1 MKKKLLFVVQY
12 FNKDFLKADDPIFTI
27 NAFKKYFNVEILIT
41 SKFKTFSKH
50 QSLKLIKQK
59 IDKINPEIIF
69 FITPE
74 SYPYYTDKFLSY
86 LKKKYFLINWSCD
99 HELYRTSNLFFNQYA
114 DFVLS
119 HAPWEIHKSI
129 KKSQYNYLFNG
140 NYKINKINLKKTID
154 VITIGTMNKSTR
166 MEFTNYLKDNG
177 IKIFDY
183 GPGSTNGIL
192 SKKNYFKKIS
202 QSKIALRFSGRDIK
216 KNIHPLRIDPKSRF
230 IKTQTVGINDYL
242 SCGTFLLCEKMFL
255 EKRVKQNKHLVFF
268 KSKKDLLHKVQY
280 YLKNVKKREIIG
292 NNGFKLFLKDYQE
305 EKLIKHIANK
315 IHKRIEKKNHFKNYE
330 INLSTRINYI
340 KIFNNYQI
348 LTLNFKHSNLNSIFN
363 FMFEVLKFPY
373 FSYLQVVRLFINK
386 TKKLLI

>member
-1 MKKKLLFVVQY
+1 
-12 FNKDFLKADDPIFTI
+12 
-27 NAFKKYFNVEILIT
+27 
-41 SKFKTFSKH
+41 
-50 QSLKLIKQK
+50 
-59 IDKINPEIIF
+59 
-69 FITPE
+69 
-74 SYPYYTDKFLSY
+74 
-86 LKKKYFLINWSCD
+86 
-99 HELYRTSNLFFNQYA
+99 
-114 DFVLS
+114 
-119 HAPWEIHKSI
+119 
-129 KKSQYNYLFNG
+129 
-140 NYKINKINLKKTID
+140 
-154 VITIGTMNKSTR
+154 
-166 MEFTNYLKDNG
+166 
-177 IKIFDY
+177 
-183 GPGSTNGIL
+183 
-192 SKKNYFKKIS
+192 
-202 QSKIALRFSGRDIK
+202 
-216 KNIHPLRIDPKSRF
+216 
-230 IKTQTVGINDYL
+230 
-242 SCGTFLLCEKMFL
+242 MFL

-268 KSKKDLLHKVQY
+268 KSKKDLLHKVKY

>member
-1 MKKKLLFVVQY
+1 MKKKLLYVVQY
-12 FNKDFLKADDPIFTI
+12 FKKDFLQADDPIFTI

-41 SKFKTFSKH
+41 SKFKTFSQH

-74 SYPYYTDKFLSY
+74 AYPYYTDKFLSY

-114 DFVLS
+114 DFILS

-129 KKSQYNYLFNG
+129 KESQYNYLFNG

-166 MEFTNYLKDNG
+166 MEFTNYLKNNG

-192 SKKNYFKKIS
+192 SRKNYFKKIS

-216 KNIHPLRIDPKSRF
+216 KNINPLRIDPKSRF

-268 KSKKDLLHKVQY
+268 KSKKDLLHKVKY
-280 YLKNVKKREIIG
+280 YLKNEKKREIIG
-292 NNGFKLFLKDYQE
+292 NNGFKLFLKEYQE
-305 EKLIKHIANK
+305 KKLIKHIANK

-340 KIFNNYQI
+340 KIFNNYQF
-348 LTLNFKHSNLNSIFN
+348 LNLNFKYSNLNSILN